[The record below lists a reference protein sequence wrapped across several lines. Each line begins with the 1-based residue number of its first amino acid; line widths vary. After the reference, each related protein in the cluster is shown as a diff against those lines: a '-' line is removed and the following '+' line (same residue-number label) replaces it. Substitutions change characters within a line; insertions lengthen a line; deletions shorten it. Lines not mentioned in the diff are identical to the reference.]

1 MSAPALRPVAEPSPV
16 ELDADEAVRI
26 YRVMRTIREFEE
38 RLHTEFGTEEIP
50 GVVHLYAG
58 QEAVAAGVA
67 AHLRPDDYVSSTH
80 RGHGHAIAT
89 GCDLTGMMLEIYGR
103 AGGLCR
109 GKGGSMHITDFD
121 RGMLGANGIAG
132 GGVPMACGAAL
143 SAKVRG
149 TGQIAVAF
157 LGDGAANQ
165 GAVAES
171 LNLAAVWQLP
181 VVFVVEDNGY
191 AQSTGTRFHL
201 RGIDVA
207 RRAYGFGLPGVT
219 VDGTDVLAVRKA
231 FGTAAERARS
241 GGGPTLLSCRAGR
254 YFGHMEGWDRQG
266 YRAPG
271 EVDRLRS
278 ADCIDRFAGQVLDA
292 GLLDPARLAAV
303 DATAAAEVEAAV
315 QAAKAAPDPDP
326 DELVTDVYV
335 SYPDYPSYPPHP
347 AHPSYRDGA
356 AGAGPE
362 G

>member
-1 MSAPALRPVAEPSPV
+1 MTAPALHPVAEPSPI
-16 ELDADEAVRI
+16 ELDAAEAVRI
-26 YRVMRTIREFEE
+26 YRLMRTIREFEE

-67 AHLRPDDYVSSTH
+67 AHLRQDDYVSSTH
-80 RGHGHAIAT
+80 RGHGHAIAA

-109 GKGGSMHITDFD
+109 GKGGSMHIADFD
-121 RGMLGANGIAG
+121 RGMLGANGVAG

-157 LGDGAANQ
+157 VGDGAANQ

-171 LNLAAVWQLP
+171 LNLAAVWELP

-207 RRAYGFGLPGVT
+207 RRADGFGLPGVT
-219 VDGTDVLAVRKA
+219 VDGADVLAVREA
-231 FGTAAERARS
+231 FGAAAERARA

-266 YRAPG
+266 YRDPG

-278 ADCIDRFAGQVLDA
+278 VDCIDRFAAQALDA
-292 GLLDPARLAAV
+292 GLVDPEQLAAM
-303 DATAAAEVEAAV
+303 DAGASAEVEAAV

-326 DELVTDVYV
+326 SELVTDVYA
-335 SYPDYPSYPPHP
+335 SYP
-347 AHPSYRDGA
+347 
-356 AGAGPE
+356 E

>member
-1 MSAPALRPVAEPSPV
+1 VSAAKAPEAPPIGLEAGQALE
-16 ELDADEAVRI
+16 I

-38 RLHTEFGTEEIP
+38 RLHTEFATEEIP

-58 QEAVAAGVA
+58 QEAVAAGVS
-67 AHLRPDDYVSSTH
+67 AHLRPGDYVSSTH

-157 LGDGAANQ
+157 VGDGGANQ
-165 GAVAES
+165 GAVVES

-191 AQSTGTRFHL
+191 AQSTGTRYHL

-207 RRAYGFGLPGVT
+207 RRADGFGLPGVT
-219 VDGTDVLAVRKA
+219 VDGHDVLAVREA
-231 FGTAAERARS
+231 FGAAAGRARS
-241 GGGPTLLSCRAGR
+241 GGGPTLLSCRAVR

-266 YRAPG
+266 YRAPD
-271 EVDRLRS
+271 EVGRLRS
-278 ADCIDRFAGQVLDA
+278 TRDCIDRFTVRVLAA
-292 GLLDPARLAAV
+292 GLLEPDQLAAA
-303 DATAAAEVEAAV
+303 DATADREVSAAVEAAR
-315 QAAKAAPDPDP
+315 AAPDPDP
-326 DELVTDVYV
+326 AELVTDVYV
-335 SYPDYPSYPPHP
+335 SYQ
-347 AHPSYRDGA
+347 DGSA
-356 AGAGPE
+356 RSGSE
-362 G
+362 S